1 MELTREEERMLWGEE
16 GPGVQRA
23 MEILV
28 SLGEIYSADRL
39 VPIRSAQVAGVSYMT
54 IGEAGLEFL
63 RDWAAEDCRVRVLAT
78 LNPAGVDLENRAGL
92 EYPHDFAEKQ
102 GEILEA
108 YRALGVLPSCTCTPY
123 LIGNLPRFGEP
134 VAWSESSSVIFANS
148 VLGARTNRES
158 GIAALASALVGRTPS
173 YGLHQGENRRATF
186 RVSITAPLQG
196 TADYA
201 ALGYY
206 LGRHHDGIPL
216 LEGLSPSVEEMKVLG
231 AALSTG
237 SISMFHIPGVTPEAE
252 EGEGLER
259 VEVGREGLEEAYGE
273 LNTTD
278 DVDVVCVGCPHATP
292 REVLEVLKARPRRE
306 TWIYTARQNLPLF
319 ERYDRDENVRIICDT
334 CMVVSPLREMGI
346 ESIGINSAK
355 GAFYCRNL
363 AHLEVRFDSLEN
375 LLR

>member
-1 MELTREEERMLWGEE
+1 MELTREEEGMLSGGE

-39 VPIRSAQVAGVSYMT
+39 VPIRSAQVAGVSYKT

-63 RDWAAEDCRVRVLAT
+63 RDWAAQGCRVRTLAT

-92 EYPHDFAEKQ
+92 EYPPDFTEKQ
-102 GEILEA
+102 GAILEA
-108 YRALGVLPSCTCTPY
+108 YRRMGVLPSCTCTPY

-173 YGLHQGENRRATF
+173 YGLHREENRKATF
-186 RVSITAPLQG
+186 RVAVTAALRE

-206 LGRHHDGIPL
+206 VGRHYDGIPL

-231 AALSTG
+231 AALATG
-237 SISMFHIPGVTPEAE
+237 SISMFHIPGVTPEAGG
-252 EGEGLER
+252 GEALER
-259 VEVGREGLEEAYGE
+259 VEVGREEVEEAYEE
-273 LNTTD
+273 LKTAD
-278 DVDVVCVGCPHATP
+278 DVDIVCIGCPHATP
-292 REVLEVLKARPRRE
+292 REILEVLKARPRRE

-319 ERYDRDENVRIICDT
+319 ERYARNENVRILCDT

-346 ESIGINSAK
+346 EAIGINSAK

-363 AHLEVRFDSLEN
+363 SRLQVRFDSLTN